1 MAVLRVLLT
10 LGLVPRLRDV
20 FVREWAYNDSAQVC
34 PNCPKWFGVA
44 PSVSDGKGSECLS
57 QSESAATEHSVQG
70 CPNCPKWAVEAGAG
84 QYADEVQGCPK
95 CPKWGWIIEN

>member
-34 PNCPKWFGVA
+34 PECPKWFCCIAVRAGRKRFGVPLA
-44 PSVSDGKGSECLS
+44 ERERST
-57 QSESAATEHSVQG
+57 TEHSHKGVQ
-70 CPNCPKWAVEAGAG
+70 N
-84 QYADEVQGCPK
+84 VQNGD
-95 CPKWGWIIEN
+95 G